1 LSQRIFVAM
10 NRNVFII
17 IIVVMTLALVGL
29 MFIQS
34 YWIKNTI
41 TVKEAGFVRSV
52 NEAMQAVSYNLERFE
67 AANQFSDR
75 SNYQV
80 KREQLLR
87 SIDSLNQEMMS
98 NPSAFADPWEIN
110 RLFQK
115 SMIAQDVL
123 ENMMFEYRN
132 APIEERIDINVLDSL
147 ISSELSNRAIKTA
160 FEFGIFSPARNFMP
174 IQKTGEYPDELLNK
188 GFHFPLFPSDIVS
201 NSDYL
206 MLYFPKEKQFLISQL
221 WITLSISV
229 FLVIIIILTFTY
241 TIYTILKQKKIS
253 EMKNDFINN
262 MTHEIKTPIS
272 TISLACEALSDKDI
286 IKSENLYDNYIS
298 VINEENRR
306 LGSMTERILQSAKLE
321 KGEIIL
327 RKEELNIEEIILE
340 AINNIKLQVDK
351 KGGKTI
357 TDFKAKS
364 INIFADKVH
373 ITNVVFNLLDN
384 AIKYSPVNPLI
395 EITTE
400 NSFSGLLISVKDNG
414 TGISKANQ
422 KKIFDKLYRVPTGN
436 IHNVKGFG
444 LGLSYVKAIVEQHN
458 GKISLESELNKG
470 TKFILF
476 LPLEKIEI

>member
-1 LSQRIFVAM
+1 
-10 NRNVFII
+10 
-17 IIVVMTLALVGL
+17 
-29 MFIQS
+29 
-34 YWIKNTI
+34 
-41 TVKEAGFVRSV
+41 
-52 NEAMQAVSYNLERFE
+52 
-67 AANQFSDR
+67 
-75 SNYQV
+75 
-80 KREQLLR
+80 
-87 SIDSLNQEMMS
+87 
-98 NPSAFADPWEIN
+98 
-110 RLFQK
+110 
-115 SMIAQDVL
+115 
-123 ENMMFEYRN
+123 
-132 APIEERIDINVLDSL
+132 
-147 ISSELSNRAIKTA
+147 
-160 FEFGIFSPARNFMP
+160 
-174 IQKTGEYPDELLNK
+174 
-188 GFHFPLFPSDIVS
+188 
-201 NSDYL
+201 

-262 MTHEIKTPIS
+262 MTHEFKTPIS
-272 TISLACEALSDKDI
+272 TISLACEALRDKDI

-351 KGGKTI
+351 KSGKII
-357 TDFKAKS
+357 TDFKAQS

-373 ITNVVFNLLDN
+373 ITNVIFNLLDN

-395 EITTE
+395 EIVTE

-444 LGLSYVKAIVEQHN
+444 LGLSYVKAIVEQHS
-458 GKISLESELNKG
+458 GKVSLESELNKG